1 MGCQDIDTQTHAV
14 TLSPIYSGTH
24 TGAEGGLFL
33 EVKISVRRCLGG
45 GVVCPP
51 RPSQLAGWGGWWPS
65 QPLGVFLGSW
75 LVGWVVS
82 KSYLK
87 VGQGECVHV
96 HTHGHM
102 CIGTRWQVSVVC
114 VREERV

>member
-1 MGCQDIDTQTHAV
+1 MPSPSFPAARVGRLAA
-14 TLSPIYSGTH
+14 LSAT
-24 TGAEGGLFL
+24 
-33 EVKISVRRCLGG
+33 
-45 GVVCPP
+45 
-51 RPSQLAGWGGWWPS
+51 
-65 QPLGVFLGSW
+65 GVFLGSW